1 VSSGCLL
8 TLRRN
13 IIVRFRAEVTDS
25 ILKTEAACSS
35 EMLVYNQEIAWY
47 NNPEEY
53 NLNSHHSENFKIT
66 LALTGPEL
74 NPR

>member
-1 VSSGCLL
+1 M
-8 TLRRN
+8 
-13 IIVRFRAEVTDS
+13 
-25 ILKTEAACSS
+25 EAACSS

-53 NLNSHHSENFKIT
+53 NLNSYHTENFKIT